1 MLPVADDERAEMIVD
16 TLQSMFSDRMAE
28 APDAFRTRFRKM
40 ARDPFAFYRGS
51 AILFFTD
58 LGPDGSFG
66 GRDTDWMAEHGDRV
80 WIQGDLHCE
89 NFGTYMDAD
98 GRLVFDVNDFDEAYL
113 GPWTWDL
120 RRFVASLA
128 LVCWQKALPDDVI
141 DDLVAHYVRCYLDQV
156 DHYVDV
162 HDDTE
167 WALTLDNAEG
177 AVLGTLQKAKLQ
189 TRAMIL
195 DPETIV
201 ENYRRRFAEHS
212 SVTTLE
218 DDQRKRVLDA
228 FERYKETIPE
238 SKRDVRVRFGV
249 LDVVRK
255 AGIGIGSAGLPM
267 YNVLIE
273 GSSQALGNDVVLSIK
288 QANAAALGT
297 VIDDQQIR
305 DHFAHH
311 GHRTAVSQ
319 RALQAHADRYLGWTD
334 LDDQGY
340 VVSEYSPYELDL
352 EWEELNTPEEMQT
365 VVDQLGRATA
375 KIHCVADDDSD
386 TDLVNISVEDVISEG
401 VHGDVDGLIEELTE
415 FARSYAE
422 QVRTDHQL
430 FVEAFRHGAFSDVAP
445 TTDG

>member
-1 MLPVADDERAEMIVD
+1 MLPVADDQRAEMIVD
-16 TLQSMFSDRMAE
+16 TLQSMFAERMSD

-58 LGPDGSFG
+58 IGSGGSFG
-66 GRDTDWMAEHGDRV
+66 DRDDRWMAEHGDRV

-120 RRFVASLA
+120 RRFTASLA

-189 TRAMIL
+189 TRATIL
-195 DPETIV
+195 DPETVV
-201 ENYRRRFAEHS
+201 ENYQRRFADHS

-218 DDQRKRVLDA
+218 DEGRKRVLDA
-228 FERYKETIPE
+228 FERYKETIPD

-255 AGIGIGSAGLPM
+255 AGVGIGSAGLPM

-297 VIDDQQIR
+297 VIDDEQIR
-305 DHFAHH
+305 NHFEHH

-334 LDDQGY
+334 LDGQGY

-352 EWEELNTPEEMQT
+352 EWEDLNTPEEMAT

-386 TDLVNISVEDVISEG
+386 TELVNISVEDVISDG
-401 VHGDVDGLIEELTE
+401 VRGDVDGLIDELTD
-415 FARSYAE
+415 FARAYAE

-430 FVEAFRHGAFSDVAP
+430 FVDAFRHGAFTDVAP
-445 TTDG
+445 TTDA